1 VVGRDYYRNIIQQ
14 SLRRIDPSLVKE
26 KLQFYFG
33 DDEGQPVHWQEVAA
47 AAALLKK
54 LLIITGSPGTGKT
67 TAITKIMFML
77 QDLSEKPLRIALAA
91 PTGKAAAR
99 LQEIVNQCK
108 ESLIGSQNLK
118 ERIPASAQTIHRL
131 LGYRRD
137 SPYFRFNEK
146 NPLPYDLVIVDEA
159 SMVDLPLMA
168 KLVTALPEDA
178 AFILLGDKDQ
188 LASVEVG
195 IVFGDLC
202 ALSDENNFSLR
213 FAEDILSLS
222 DQWVEGN
229 DNPTG
234 IQDHIVHLQKNYRF
248 SDSGGMDVFSQ
259 AVRKGRV
266 EEVLRLLRENTFADI
281 QWINLAEEKNWLKKF
296 DESILKDYQTYWKT
310 VFSNPSDYGDIFE
323 LFEKSRVLC
332 ALRVGNWGTERI
344 NMIMEDI
351 FKKAHWIPERSIF
364 YEGMP
369 VMILQNDYRLRLFNG
384 DVGIA
389 LKDSDHENK
398 IMIFFRD
405 EQGKIR
411 KFSPSGL
418 PRHELAWAM
427 TVHKSQGSEFEKV
440 TLIFGDRDF
449 PLITRELIYTGI
461 TRTRRQ
467 IAIWGGVDVLQNG
480 VLRRLSRH
488 SGLADYFLE
497 Q

>member
-1 VVGRDYYRNIIQQ
+1 
-14 SLRRIDPSLVKE
+14 
-26 KLQFYFG
+26 
-33 DDEGQPVHWQEVAA
+33 
-47 AAALLKK
+47 
-54 LLIITGSPGTGKT
+54 
-67 TAITKIMFML
+67 
-77 QDLSEKPLRIALAA
+77 
-91 PTGKAAAR
+91 
-99 LQEIVNQCK
+99 
-108 ESLIGSQNLK
+108 
-118 ERIPASAQTIHRL
+118 
-131 LGYRRD
+131 
-137 SPYFRFNEK
+137 
-146 NPLPYDLVIVDEA
+146 
-159 SMVDLPLMA
+159 MA

-229 DNPTG
+229 DDPTG

-296 DESILKDYQTYWKT
+296 DESILKDYQTYWKA

-398 IMIFFRD
+398 IMIFSGMNK
-405 EQGKIR
+405 GKYAN
-411 KFSPSGL
+411 SH
-418 PRHELAWAM
+418 PRVCPDMNWPG
-427 TVHKSQGSEFEKV
+427 Q
-440 TLIFGDRDF
+440 
-449 PLITRELIYTGI
+449 
-461 TRTRRQ
+461 
-467 IAIWGGVDVLQNG
+467 
-480 VLRRLSRH
+480 
-488 SGLADYFLE
+488 
-497 Q
+497 